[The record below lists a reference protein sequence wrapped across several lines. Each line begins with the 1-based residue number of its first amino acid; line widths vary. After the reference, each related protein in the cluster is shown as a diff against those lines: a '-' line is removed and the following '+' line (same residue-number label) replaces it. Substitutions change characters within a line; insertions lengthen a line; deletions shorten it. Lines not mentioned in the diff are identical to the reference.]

1 MDEIDVF
8 DRLGSISVPQF
19 ALTFAEDEERSI
31 KLAEHKAWLQKIRH
45 ERPSTTVP
53 YKVGV
58 YIRYYNQT
66 KYENYIAFH
75 KKEFADT
82 IALCPKWE
90 LVDYYIDSGQSAPNM
105 ETAKEWSRLLCDAM
119 DGKVNLILTQKISNV
134 SKKIKE
140 VTFCARILAA
150 QDPPI
155 GMYFISEDLFTLATY
170 YQNDL
175 HDTYFLP
182 QETAEMLPEGENE
195 TLTDAGGQIDVG

>member
-1 MDEIDVF
+1 MNEVDVF
-8 DRLGSISVPQF
+8 DKLGSISVPQF
-19 ALTFAEDEERSI
+19 SLTFAEDEERSI
-31 KLAEHKAWLQKIRH
+31 KLAEHRTWLQKIRH
-45 ERPSTTVP
+45 ERPDTAEH
-53 YKVGV
+53 YKIGV

-82 IALCPKWE
+82 IALCPNWE
-90 LVDYYIDSGQSAPNM
+90 LVDYYIDAGQSAPNM

-140 VTFCARILAA
+140 VTFCSRILAA

-155 GMYFISEDLFTLATY
+155 GIYFISEDLFTLATY

-175 HDTYFLP
+175 RDTYFLP
-182 QETAEMLPEGENE
+182 QETAEMLPEGEN
-195 TLTDAGGQIDVG
+195 LKDAGGQIDA

>member
-182 QETAEMLPEGENE
+182 QETAEMLPEDE
-195 TLTDAGGQIDVG
+195 TEILTDAGGQIDVG

>member
-182 QETAEMLPEGENE
+182 QETAEMLPEGETE
-195 TLTDAGGQIDVG
+195 ILTEAGGQIDVG